1 MLWLLNQGDRFL
13 ILLAIYGQQ
22 GIKNCPLDSC
32 KSISKS
38 ISFLSNI
45 KIFCQER
52 YNWPFFHND
61 GRILTKSCVIR
72 SEEDGSHGP
81 LFSDWF
87 GFLIKDL
94 ILHPVG
100 QKSGVPRRTREKN
113 AHKNLRPIRHSSTY
127 LLTLSC
133 ETILPSLSTPI

>member
-1 MLWLLNQGDRFL
+1 MASKSRGLVL
-13 ILLAIYGQQ
+13 IVLAIYGQQ

-52 YNWPFFHND
+52 YNWLFFHND

-81 LFSDWF
+81 LFTDWF
-87 GFLIKDL
+87 GLLIKDL

-100 QKSGVPRRTREKN
+100 QKSGVPRRTREKM
-113 AHKNLRPIRHSSTY
+113 PIKIYVQFVTHQHI
-127 LLTLSC
+127 C
-133 ETILPSLSTPI
+133 